1 MGIIGVWGKSTK
13 KNEAE
18 IEVKSLI
25 EKNDFFLQISFF
37 FLEASFP
44 PKSRASLEGR
54 NRYLLLEATARGEFW
69 GWKQIVWAE
78 ARKQSRL
85 GEGSLYGWSP
95 VYQDWIWPT
104 MKICCYLYVCNE
116 AVEYKLVKLV
126 TSRTVILPPTV
137 SDLCSEK
144 VDNTHLRGEGSLY
157 SWSPVKLNWI
167 QLFH

>member
-1 MGIIGVWGKSTK
+1 
-13 KNEAE
+13 
-18 IEVKSLI
+18 
-25 EKNDFFLQISFF
+25 
-37 FLEASFP
+37 
-44 PKSRASLEGR
+44 
-54 NRYLLLEATARGEFW
+54 
-69 GWKQIVWAE
+69 
-78 ARKQSRL
+78 
-85 GEGSLYGWSP
+85 
-95 VYQDWIWPT
+95 

-167 QLFH
+167 QLFHQVQKTTQVLSSLVKSNLVTLEASCIVILTPTLSVIYFKPSTTGFQFYMFGFNCFTVYKSQHILFIGQIQSW